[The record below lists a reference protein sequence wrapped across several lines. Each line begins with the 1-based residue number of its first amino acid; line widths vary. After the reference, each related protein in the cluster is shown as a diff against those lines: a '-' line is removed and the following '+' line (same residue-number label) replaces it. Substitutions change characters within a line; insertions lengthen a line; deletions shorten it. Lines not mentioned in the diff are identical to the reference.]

1 MNKKEN
7 SITRFRFAGEDL
19 VGTGRWKGNCGL
31 MNIIM
36 VGLAKELPPKGDEA
50 YTLHRLLGTLFS
62 EELTVVEKLNILEE
76 EYNIPIEENLEK
88 EVNYMCNLGEGIEER
103 ALERGITKGIIL
115 GRNEG
120 IAVGEAR
127 GEAAIVKRMNKNGFT
142 AEQIAVA
149 TDKNVEEVE
158 AILAGGEP
166 VLA

>member
-1 MNKKEN
+1 
-7 SITRFRFAGEDL
+7 
-19 VGTGRWKGNCGL
+19 
-31 MNIIM
+31 
-36 VGLAKELPPKGDEA
+36 
-50 YTLHRLLGTLFS
+50 
-62 EELTVVEKLNILEE
+62 
-76 EYNIPIEENLEK
+76 
-88 EVNYMCNLGEGIEER
+88 MCNLGEGIEER

-127 GEAAIVKRMNKNGFT
+127 GIAVGEARGEAAIVKRMNKNGFT

-149 TDKNVEEVE
+149 TDKDIEEVE